1 VEPSTRRVEDDDS
14 RERGRDRERLREGW
28 GGRGVLK
35 TAANRW
41 GPQVKKEI
49 EKEK

>member
-1 VEPSTRRVEDDDS
+1 MTIRERRVETV
-14 RERGRDRERLREGW
+14 RETEGRVGQEG
-28 GGRGVLK
+28 GLK
-35 TAANRW
+35 IAANRW

>member
-1 VEPSTRRVEDDDS
+1 VNGDLTRGDEDTLDI
-14 RERGRDRERLREGW
+14 G
-28 GGRGVLK
+28 